1 MYNCI
6 IVRYAGTLALGF
18 SGFVNLITRDN
29 CRHVELVNVHQI
41 IGYVLDDDPD
51 VVGTLSICLS
61 V

>member
-1 MYNCI
+1 M
-6 IVRYAGTLALGF
+6 GF

-29 CRHVELVNVHQI
+29 RQHVELVNVHQI
-41 IGYVLDDDPD
+41 RGYLLDDDPD